1 MRNVSALSPRIPPAG
16 KYAGVAIVLGLV
28 IGSVPASAVT
38 LCVANA
44 VQLQNALDDVS
55 DGGMYAGSNA
65 TILVMQGHYLT
76 TAKTPPN
83 QAFQYSST
91 ANQSITIAGGYRGAC
106 PNPTS
111 SGNPTISVLDGDATS
126 DVLEIHSAIG
136 QVQVTHLTIQNGK
149 TGGDPA
155 GLSINAHIGD
165 NSGAI
170 VSHNIIQNNI
180 SGGLFGGLFVA
191 SGGTTLLQVQN
202 NLIVNNHADNG
213 YGGGAVVGNGG
224 NMGLYNN
231 TIYGNT
237 VTASG
242 AIGGLSV
249 SSTAGGS
256 VINNIVWN
264 NSNAG
269 LNLATGSMALS
280 YNDIG
285 TLTGVAP
292 VSVTG
297 DVSVAPKFVN
307 ASNGD
312 FHLQG
317 NSPLLALSSLPE
329 GDSDLDGFVYPAH
342 GKVDIGAYEETIFI
356 DGFDGN

>member
-1 MRNVSALSPRIPPAG
+1 MRNRSGHSSRTASVS
-16 KYAGVAIVLGLV
+16 KYAVAAIVLGLAF
-28 IGSVPASAVT
+28 GSVPASAVT
-38 LCVANA
+38 ICVSNS

-65 TILVMQGHYLT
+65 TIQVVKGHYLT
-76 TAKTPPN
+76 TAKNPPN
-83 QAFQYSST
+83 QAFHYSST
-91 ANQSITIAGGYRGAC
+91 ANQSITIVGGYRGSC
-106 PNPTS
+106 PIPTS
-111 SGNPTISVLDGDATS
+111 GRDPTGSVLDGAATS

-136 QVQVTHLTIQNGK
+136 MVHVSLLTIQNGK

-155 GLSINAHIGD
+155 GLSINAHVGD

-170 VSHNIIQNNI
+170 VSNNIIQNNI

-202 NLIVNNHADNG
+202 NLIANNHADNG
-213 YGGGAVVGNGG
+213 YGAGAIVGNGG
-224 NMGLYNN
+224 SMGLYGN
-231 TIYGNT
+231 TVYGNT

-242 AIGGLSV
+242 TIGGLSV

-256 VINNIVWN
+256 VINNILWN
-264 NSNAG
+264 NSNIG
-269 LNLATGSMALS
+269 LNLATGSMALA

-292 VSVTG
+292 ISVTG
-297 DVSVAPKFVN
+297 DVSVAPKFVD
-307 ASNGD
+307 AANGD

-317 NSPLLALSSLPE
+317 TSPLLAQSLLQE
-329 GDSDLDGFVYPAH
+329 GDFDLDGFAIPDH
-342 GKVDIGAYEETIFI
+342 GKVDVGAYEETIFI
-356 DGFDGN
+356 NGFDGG